1 MRTTTYLRSFIA
13 IAVVLLF
20 GLMPSYAQ
28 KRGKKQINT
37 GRPVLFERQDIGQQ
51 DLLLGPGGAA
61 MQPDL
66 SHITLIKEEKGGYS
80 RKFRIRDGAGNEWV
94 AKTGREAQ
102 PETVAVRLLSGI
114 GYKTEINY
122 LVPRLDIP
130 GKGSFTNVRLEA
142 RPKGVER
149 GNQWNWGHTP
159 FEGTKQMQG
168 LKLMMAFLNNW
179 DMKSSN
185 NVILKR
191 GNEREYIISD
201 LGATFGKTGSNGWP
215 LFWRIGRSR
224 NNPGDYAK
232 ARFVTGVSRNRVKV
246 RFNGKNRTRMRNFTV
261 ADARWLADLLT
272 QLSEEQIRDAFRAAN
287 YSDSDVDLLSRAVRS
302 RITQLERAGAS
313 TGLAGLR

>member
-1 MRTTTYLRSFIA
+1 MRKNVYINSLLAVAIVMVSLVPSF
-13 IAVVLLF
+13 
-20 GLMPSYAQ
+20 AQ
-28 KRGKKQINT
+28 KSKKHVNSGT
-37 GRPVLFERQDIGQQ
+37 PVLFERHDIRQQ
-51 DLLLGPGGAA
+51 DLLLGPGGSA

-66 SHITLIKEEKGGYS
+66 SNITFIKEEKGGYS

-122 LVPRLDIP
+122 LVPRLNIP
-130 GKGSFTNVRLEA
+130 GHGSFTNVRLEA
-142 RPKGVER
+142 RPGDVKR
-149 GNQWNWGHTP
+149 GEQWNWGHTP
-159 FEGTKQMQG
+159 FEGTMSMQG

-191 GNEREYIISD
+191 GNEREYTISD

-232 ARFVTGVSRNRVKV
+232 AKFVTGVSKNRVKV
-246 RFNGKNRTRMRNFTV
+246 RFNGKNRTRMRDFTV
-261 ADARWLADLLT
+261 ADARWLSGLLT
-272 QLSEEQIRDAFRAAN
+272 QLSDEQIRDAFRAAN
-287 YSDSDVDLLSRAVRS
+287 YSDHDVDLLSRAVTS
-302 RITQLERAGAS
+302 RISQLERAGA
-313 TGLAGLR
+313 TRVAGLR